1 MIREIFISL
10 FLHIILIASFLFEK
24 KEKISYP
31 PKEVLYIELKEI
43 ESGGKIF
50 ENLPQEPQV
59 IEKLK
64 EPQKKIKKKEIK
76 KKKEEKSFALKGGGK
91 AKLKMDIP
99 YSYYFSVLL
108 QKIGENWNYKYLEKD
123 TLRTTI
129 YFVILKDGTIKDV
142 KIEKSSKNSLF
153 DGSALRAVILTKKVP
168 PLPEEMNME
177 FLQVHLEFEVP

>member
-10 FLHIILIASFLFEK
+10 LLHLILIASFLSEK

-31 PKEVLYIELKEI
+31 LKEVLYIEFKEI
-43 ESGGKIF
+43 QSGGEISEK
-50 ENLPQEPQV
+50 LPEEPQV

-64 EPQKKIKKKEIK
+64 ETPKKIKKKE
-76 KKKEEKSFALKGGGK
+76 KEEKSFGLKGGGK
-91 AKLKMDIP
+91 AKLKMNIP

-108 QKIGENWNYKYLEKD
+108 QKIGENWSYTYLGKD
-123 TLRTTI
+123 TLRTVI

-142 KIEKSSKNSLF
+142 KIEKSSQNSLF
-153 DGSALRAVILTKKVP
+153 DGSALRAVVLTKKVP
-168 PLPEEMNME
+168 PLPEEINME